1 MAVSEHKRGIG
12 VFPNREAAGVAL
24 GELRDS
30 GFSMDSVSVVARDAS
45 HGDMMAGADMS
56 NTVVDTN
63 NPVGTKAGE
72 SATTGAIAGT
82 ALGGL
87 TGLILSVGALTIPG
101 VGPVVA
107 GGALATALGST
118 LAGGA
123 LGATGGGLLG
133 GLIGSEIPVDQ
144 AKVYTDNL
152 SQGAYLVM
160 LDGTQDEIGRAEE
173 ILRRGGIQEWS
184 VYDAPTNPAEVS

>member
-1 MAVSEHKRGIG
+1 
-12 VFPNREAAGVAL
+12 
-24 GELRDS
+24 
-30 GFSMDSVSVVARDAS
+30 
-45 HGDMMAGADMS
+45 
-56 NTVVDTN
+56 
-63 NPVGTKAGE
+63 
-72 SATTGAIAGT
+72 
-82 ALGGL
+82 
-87 TGLILSVGALTIPG
+87 